1 VTGGFEEEQISA
13 KFTTQKARKKPKNHS
28 KKPKNANILPNIGG
42 DQRILTKDRLMRIF
56 GLRAG
61 VGKGDRDG
69 ATSMAAG
76 TLKLQNE
83 PNFSRRINNA
93 SGKNQSESQSN
104 RRCEPWARAIASS
117 RNAPYVPGTPP

>member
-1 VTGGFEEEQISA
+1 VRG
-13 KFTTQKARKKPKNHS
+13 
-28 KKPKNANILPNIGG
+28 
-42 DQRILTKDRLMRIF
+42 
-56 GLRAG
+56 G
-61 VGKGDRDG
+61 VGKEIGTG
-69 ATSMAAG
+69 ANGMAAG

-117 RNAPYVPGTPP
+117 RNAPYVPPTPP